1 MRRVLIVGGGAS
13 GVLLAAHLLRDRQAP
28 IVVTIVEQREDLGA
42 GIAYSTKHP
51 DHLLNVR
58 ASNMSAYADDE
69 EHFVRWL
76 KANAPPGP
84 HPADPLHFAPR
95 HLYRGYLTSLLAPHF
110 EQGRL
115 RRVQAEAV
123 ALVED
128 EAGVRVEFR
137 RREPVGRTRD
147 PRHGQRRSEPAAR
160 ALAP

>member
-28 IVVTIVEQREDLGA
+28 IVVTIAEQRDDLGA

-76 KANAPPGP
+76 KANAPPGGP
-84 HPADPLHFAPR
+84 DPAHPLHFAPR
-95 HLYRGYLTSLLAPHF
+95 HLYRDYLTSLLAPHF

-123 ALVED
+123 ALVGD
-128 EAGVRVEFR
+128 EAG
-137 RREPVGRTRD
+137 GRSRARWGGGGGWWGSS
-147 PRHGQRRSEPAAR
+147 PGPAR
-160 ALAP
+160 AGRPSS

>member
-42 GIAYSTKHP
+42 GIAYSTKP

-115 RRVQAEAV
+115 RRVQGEA
-123 ALVED
+123 L
-128 EAGVRVEFR
+128 
-137 RREPVGRTRD
+137 P
-147 PRHGQRRSEPAAR
+147 
-160 ALAP
+160 LA